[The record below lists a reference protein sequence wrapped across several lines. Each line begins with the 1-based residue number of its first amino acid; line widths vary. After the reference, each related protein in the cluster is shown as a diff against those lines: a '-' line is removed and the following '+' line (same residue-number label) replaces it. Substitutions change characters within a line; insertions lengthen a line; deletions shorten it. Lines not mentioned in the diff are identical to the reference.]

1 RRISLLTVTCIV
13 IANMIGTGIFTSL
26 GFQVGDLP
34 SGFAIIA
41 LWTVGGICAM
51 CGALSYA
58 ELAAALPRSGGEYH
72 FLREIYHPSLGF
84 LAGWVS
90 ATVGFSAP
98 VAIAAVPFGTYLA
111 EIFPAI
117 NPLVA
122 AMATVW
128 IVTLVLL
135 CDLRLGSA
143 FQIGSTVLKVALIAV
158 LIGAGFYIN
167 KTQPISFLPV
177 KADRALIA
185 SAPFA
190 ISLYWVMYAYS
201 GWNASTY
208 ISGEIRNPRR
218 NVPLSLALGTL
229 IVMVLYVCVN
239 AVFLRT
245 TPAAEMIGKQQVA
258 LIASTHIFG
267 PTGGKVMAAFI
278 CLGLISTVS
287 AMMWIG
293 PRVTAVMGED
303 FGILRRLSRR
313 TARGI
318 PANAILTLFVIV
330 NVMLLT
336 ATFQSVVNYVQFSL
350 TLCSTLTVLGVFV
363 LRWKRPDLPR
373 PYRAWGYPITP
384 LIFLAISLW
393 MLEHL
398 LAEPT
403 TRRPSRWGL
412 ATTGLG
418 SIVSFLSRDQPLDA
432 RASPGGT
439 HHAPAVALGT
449 CHDGAGIDCL
459 FSFSENKTGTHVLST
474 LNETIFASFL
484 PHRFGGRADFRPT
497 RDARRHRQISGR
509 NPRRRSPRYPHPRSG
524 MARSRSQS
532 RQCLA

>member
-1 RRISLLTVTCIV
+1 MPSNPRRISLLTATCIV

-41 LWTVGGICAM
+41 VWTVGGICAM

-84 LAGWVS
+84 VAGWIS

-98 VAIAAVPFGTYLA
+98 VAIAAMPFGTYLA

-128 IVTLVLL
+128 IITLVLL

-143 FQIGSTVLKVALIAV
+143 FQIGSTVLKVVLIAI

-167 KTQPISFLPV
+167 KTQPISFFPMKV
-177 KADRALIA
+177 D
-185 SAPFA
+185 
-190 ISLYWVMYAYS
+190 
-201 GWNASTY
+201 G
-208 ISGEIRNPRR
+208 
-218 NVPLSLALGTL
+218 
-229 IVMVLYVCVN
+229 
-239 AVFLRT
+239 
-245 TPAAEMIGKQQVA
+245 A

-303 FGILRRLSRR
+303 LGMLKRLSRR
-313 TARGI
+313 TASGI
-318 PANAILTLFVIV
+318 PANAILTQFVIV
-330 NVMLLT
+330 NFMLLT

-350 TLCSTLTVLGVFV
+350 TLCSALTLLGVFV
-363 LRWKRPDLPR
+363 LRWRRPELER
-373 PYRAWGYPITP
+373 PYRTWGYPLTP
-384 LIFLAISLW
+384 LVFLAISGW
-393 MLEHL
+393 MLWHL
-398 LAEPT
+398 LAEQS
-403 TRRPSRWGL
+403 TRAPSLLGL
-412 ATTGLG
+412 ITAAFGLIIYFISPKTAT
-418 SIVSFLSRDQPLDA
+418 S
-432 RASPGGT
+432 
-439 HHAPAVALGT
+439 AV
-449 CHDGAGIDCL
+449 
-459 FSFSENKTGTHVLST
+459 
-474 LNETIFASFL
+474 
-484 PHRFGGRADFRPT
+484 
-497 RDARRHRQISGR
+497 
-509 NPRRRSPRYPHPRSG
+509 
-524 MARSRSQS
+524 
-532 RQCLA
+532 